1 MTLSDDGTESFSFTI
16 PMHLWVQDGDVTV
29 KKENPIWYTVRDGV
43 LMVNMRKIKVIFNK
57 TFGSAEEKQAAGER
71 VFEFLITKIT
81 ESHEEDNPTCQVEC
95 EGLAFHE
102 LGKQGYKIEL
112 SSDVF
117 YDRDN
122 TYYNGDTD
130 GSMIWYDNLHQPHAD
145 CPRATVDYWMND
157 LGIKHARYDYKV
169 AKVKQPKRVS
179 KKEYEDAT
187 KDGENSDYFYVGE
200 IESTRKYY
208 TYEPVDCING
218 LDLESTRANLNP
230 TEWYY
235 DVQMDWSAY
244 SDVDKYDIETST
256 RAKRETDKVYEEPYV
271 SSWDK
276 NLNPKLIEPAREK
289 ERLIDANESNLY
301 NLTQTI
307 AENFEI
313 FCRYEYSYDSRYQ
326 ITGRKIIFY
335 NTFHADYNSNY
346 FEHLNYP
353 HSTSSVSREYDGTEI
368 TTKMYVRPETDDSS
382 VTGQISIIDSGANPT
397 KEDYVMNFD
406 YLHDI
411 GTISDEQYG
420 EIKNYNLKMKYYNEG
435 EIVGTGFDT
444 TGAIALQDGYYRKN
458 DRIYIKKNDQ
468 WEVAGLITLQEQLLA
483 KQDRK
488 IEVDAKLTVANN
500 SASEAQERLKDAS
513 SHIGSG
519 ASTEDKI
526 QHRKPEAPQV
536 ESIVKYKDPNGNEY
550 YQLSL
555 TDSGI
560 FPDSI
565 KMYKKWTETT
575 KTFSDYT
582 SNITDIPDSEVKEL
596 FAAENLDFTDDN
608 SKATKALYHYMDAAK
623 LDKEKSADVTAA
635 QKTLNG
641 WYTNL
646 RAGGSFE
653 NKKIPAF
660 VNAKVSQKTRANAYG
675 NDCPLKDDAIGWVLH
690 ALGKASYKKLDANN
704 WKIYVLQ
711 VKSPA
716 GKEYF
721 LKSLS
726 SSKKDEKCYI
736 NKITWNEWVACRLE
750 WCLAVQKG
758 ILTKD
763 IQMKKTDGGNSY
775 TVTSKL
781 SWAKLRSE
789 DDSLTV
795 SVNDKNGKVTWTA
808 NFSALGWGGGQ
819 TADTFR
825 QLNKHLGE
833 NQNYY
838 DLLKCVGIWHYPNQ
852 ITSFEVV
859 KNSEGNP
866 TGIRRIPINK
876 DEETLT
882 KVYLTYDFDP
892 ITYYRNIRLMWEK
905 KLLAVQ
911 TDQKLLSDEQ
921 FQLETSI
928 VNLKEVIRA
937 MLKDKF
943 ADTRKF
949 DHLMGPAMRE
959 SYWQPEDYHDY
970 GDYYSQRLNAIF
982 FNNRNI
988 EQPTWRDEQIS
999 AGFFWDSELFPEE
1012 EKGYYNLGVD
1022 TTTKHFYPCIDLFSF
1037 FKSNDESPITS
1048 ITIDGM
1054 PVTLDNNEEAVTD
1067 DMIPVINT
1075 VSSASNED
1083 ETILV
1088 NNDIHQYASINQSTP
1103 AQIIVGSGIT
1113 TAPATGMSYI
1123 AGTKKI
1129 PWDESQ
1135 GWKIPA
1141 TVTGVPIESALTNIT
1156 GQSSSVNNTEVI
1168 TNIAITDDEDDD
1180 SSTFEFINTFV
1191 QNFDKLAFSY
1201 YNDNFDKQVQT
1212 SKAYNVATQNY
1223 QINSLEDFNKIALGT
1238 KDIEYRYDQSLFA
1251 AVKEDTDKNPY
1262 VQWYYKTK
1270 SIETMKVTK
1279 DETSSGKDETA
1290 TNFVYN
1296 DVEVSRSEADRVFY
1310 SIGSRTAN
1318 GVFVENDEVKL
1329 MFLRK
1334 TKDGTSTIIPV
1345 LMFKGLDSA
1354 PNSLLHYI
1362 QQPINYDEE
1371 DFINRHKKDDINKLY
1386 RIHPGAQ
1393 PAIGFY
1399 NYDGTTK
1406 FKKIG
1411 YVQPK
1416 HWINFSEDG
1425 CKYEVV
1431 YPRIKI
1437 NSLQL
1442 KPSSVSLSL
1451 NYDLLTQYE
1460 DYYIFNRKTD
1470 HLITIKPH
1478 IFFEMHGST
1487 TAIQKKR
1494 VEEGESISNDFV
1506 PGPSRMDYYLLATR
1520 TDDNNAKHEG
1530 YLMGINSYVGSWL
1543 GNQALEIEN
1552 LQVPTMAVTNYID
1565 EMNVV
1570 GDLGFFASVQD
1581 KIMRPLRIT
1590 YAISNGGTRTYLDAL
1605 KVIKENSQP
1614 KVAYNVTPN
1623 IANSKLVGTLYNR
1636 LGQIVGINDAE
1647 LKFKNVFGYISSI
1660 ELDLDHPWEDSV
1672 EVKNYTNKFEDL
1684 FSSITAQ
1691 TEAMKKSSGMIAG
1704 FASGNMPMAL
1714 DQSIA
1719 NTVTETINTPANL
1732 SNLMEAFDGPAVV
1745 QEALYSIFD
1754 EANTI
1759 LDSGREG
1766 INELLNLNSQNAQIF
1781 STFIK
1786 NIRVQTTPAVFT
1798 GDPTKITGFKA
1809 GDICYGEDGRTYIAA
1824 SGDAFMPVY
1833 DGNVSKIVG
1842 ASVDWDANLGIV
1854 NIEGAT
1860 QIKINSGNNIDIAA
1874 DANIN
1879 IIGNKSVNIGGAT
1892 INIGS
1897 AIFEGDTVTGGI
1909 NIVSSYIGEDD
1920 EEESSTEQEQE
1931 SGTIDTTSQMSGV
1944 FIHPEQIS
1952 LLSSNIVMEGAEK
1965 IQMYTSNGSRKGT
1978 SAFQISTTEGIWMG
1992 SGKGIEIYADATHFS
2007 YDAENQ
2013 ELSRDEKTAAVIN
2026 QETGEV
2032 ITPATYYGASV
2043 SIQPERIL
2051 MGVATQDNGTVVKI
2065 TDKQMVIGSAEFT
2078 HAEND
2083 EETVVAP
2090 SATNML
2096 TGAVFAADKI
2106 AFATETNKTEGN
2118 VTSIY
2123 RNLISMDGENGI
2135 ILGHA
2140 KKVADEAYAAYV
2152 VVEGETVTGT
2162 TTDITDKNIIDGSY
2176 VKISADGIKLGSM
2189 ADMYIN
2195 TNNLKLQTRANIS
2208 DGSNV
2213 IFAIGTDLQ
2222 STGAIGDQ
2230 GVGLAFVDKTLT
2242 VKGTIKADSLILSS
2256 NAKATME
2263 EIIAGKVTG
2272 TYIGSK
2278 GFYTKTEIDGKNY
2291 TTLAAVGNRIW
2302 AELKGEGADGSIS
2315 HTGWSITTSGMSIIS
2330 TGAFT
2335 VSAGNFQL
2343 DGQGNTKFIAS
2354 ANNST
2359 VSQSYYIT
2367 NTNDSNRIG
2376 YILAKTAIATK
2387 FEDSSG
2393 DFDGG
2398 ANTAKAISP
2407 PGTDTAVQGI
2417 GLFAKDDYGVF
2428 SYPSYNGDYPGGIV
2442 VKENADIIG
2451 GLRVGSYGA
2460 VNPILRGSLIT
2471 RTYIKT
2477 NKIFIDTDDGH
2488 VFDKYSGQPR
2498 ISFSFT
2504 KKDPSIGS
2512 GHTYNGYGQY
2522 QTKFYLSMGDGDEGR
2537 MRLVTRVR
2545 MRSASSDWAAW
2556 PEDGGWVDGELSVGR
2571 LNTSQLKVGDGNLI
2585 TKVVIDNTAATGT
2598 TERYIHF
2605 YTGSYIYTVKAIRT
2619 SNT

>member
-57 TFGSAEEKQAAGER
+57 TFGSAEQKQAAGER

-157 LGIKHARYDYKV
+157 LGIKHARYEYKYTTV
-169 AKVKQPKRVS
+169 ATEFDD
-179 KKEYEDAT
+179 KKEPSKTLE
-187 KDGENSDYFYVGE
+187 
-200 IESTRKYY
+200 
-208 TYEPVDCING
+208 CLNG
-218 LDLESTRANLNP
+218 LDTTKLRKNLNP

-244 SDVDKYDIETST
+244 SDVDKYNIETSI

-382 VTGQISIIDSGANPT
+382 VTGQISIIDSSANPT

-444 TGAIALQDGYYRKN
+444 TGAIALQDSYYRKN

-500 SASEAQERLKDAS
+500 SASEAQERLDDAC

-519 ASTEDKI
+519 SNQEKNI
-526 QHRKPEAPQV
+526 QSKTVDDPAPEP
-536 ESIVKYKDPNGNEY
+536 IVKYKDPNGKEY

-555 TDSGI
+555 SDSGI

-565 KMYKKWTETT
+565 KMYKKWIE
-575 KTFSDYT
+575 KDKSFSAYT
-582 SNITDIPDSEVKEL
+582 SEITDIPDSDLKEL
-596 FAAENLDFTDDN
+596 FDNDNLNFRKWDEEGSAGN
-608 SKATKALYHYMDAAK
+608 KALIHYMKAAGLK
-623 LDKEKSADVTAA
+623 PNNADDVDTA
-635 QKTLNG
+635 KRTLNR
-641 WYTNL
+641 WYTKLKNPWD
-646 RAGGSFE
+646 SFDE
-653 NKKIPAF
+653 NEIPAF
-660 VNAKVSQKTRANAYG
+660 VKAKVTQKDRPKVYATKD
-675 NDCPLKDDAIGWVLH
+675 DCTLATDAIGWVLH
-690 ALGKASYKKLDANN
+690 ILGKASYKKLDANN
-704 WKIYVLQ
+704 WKKYVLQ

-721 LKSLS
+721 LKSLAS
-726 SSKKDEKCYI
+726 QKEDEKYYI
-736 NKITWNEWVACRLE
+736 DKITWNEWVACRLE
-750 WCLAVQKG
+750 WCLAAQKG

-763 IQMKKTDGGNSY
+763 IQMTKGSSGNSY
-775 TVTSKL
+775 TATSKL
-781 SWAKLRSE
+781 SWSKLAPG
-789 DDSLTV
+789 DSLTV
-795 SVNDKNGKVTWTA
+795 TVKDHGEVEWAAKLATFQWSTEKTASTLKKLCKYLSAGK
-808 NFSALGWGGGQ
+808 
-819 TADTFR
+819 D
-825 QLNKHLGE
+825 
-833 NQNYY
+833 YY
-838 DLLKCVGIWHYPNQ
+838 DLLEQVGIYHYPNQ

-859 KNSEGNP
+859 KDNEGNP
-866 TGIRRIPINK
+866 TGIRRIPIESK
-876 DEETLT
+876 ETLT

-905 KLLAVQ
+905 KLLAVR

-928 VNLKEVIRA
+928 TNLKEVIRA

-943 ADTRKF
+943 TDTRKF

-982 FNNRNI
+982 FNNKNT
-988 EQPTWRDEQIS
+988 ELPTWRDEQVS

-1012 EKGYYNLGVD
+1012 EKGYYYLGVD
-1022 TTTKHFYPCIDLFSF
+1022 TNNKHFYPCIDLFSF
-1037 FKSNDESPITS
+1037 FKSHDESPATTI
-1048 ITIDGM
+1048 IIDGTQ
-1054 PVTLDNNEEAVTD
+1054 VDLDNTVEAVTD
-1067 DMIPVINT
+1067 EMVPIINST
-1075 VSSASNED
+1075 TED
-1083 ETILV
+1083 EMVSTGM
-1088 NNDIHQYASINQSTP
+1088 HQYASIDQTNTP
-1103 AQIIVGSGIT
+1103 YNIVGSGVL
-1113 TAPATGMSYI
+1113 TATATGNSYI
-1123 AGTKKI
+1123 AGIRKMVF
-1129 PWDESQ
+1129 DESQ
-1135 GWKIPA
+1135 GAKIPSIA
-1141 TVTGVPIESALTNIT
+1141 TGAPEEGNISIATTQPSPSGQNVPITVSDNEIIT
-1156 GQSSSVNNTEVI
+1156 GISLTENSNNNT
-1168 TNIAITDDEDDD
+1168 
-1180 SSTFEFINTFV
+1180 TFDYINTFV

-1201 YNDNFDKQVQT
+1201 YNDGFDKQVQT
-1212 SKAYNVATQNY
+1212 SEAYNVATQNY
-1223 QINSLEDFNKIALGT
+1223 QINPISNLNNAK
-1238 KDIEYRYDQSLFA
+1238 IEYRYDQSLFA
-1251 AVKEDTDKNPY
+1251 AVKEKENKHY

-1270 SIETMKVTK
+1270 FIETTTTVEN
-1279 DETSSGKDETA
+1279 DENETEHNVNHF
-1290 TNFVYN
+1290 TYQ
-1296 DVEVSRSEADRVFY
+1296 DVEVNRSDADRVFY

-1318 GVFVENDEVKL
+1318 GAFVENDEVKL

-1334 TKDGTSTIIPV
+1334 TKNGTSTIIPV

-1354 PNSLLHYI
+1354 PDSLLHYI
-1362 QQPINYDEE
+1362 QQPINYDETE
-1371 DFINRHKKDDINKLY
+1371 FINNHKNNLNKLY

-1406 FKKIG
+1406 FEKIG

-1416 HWINFSEDG
+1416 HWINFSEEG
-1425 CKYEVV
+1425 CTYEVV

-1460 DYYIFNRKTD
+1460 DYYIFTRKTD

-1487 TAIQKKR
+1487 TAAQKKI
-1494 VEEGESISNDFV
+1494 VESGKEVSDYFITKLDKKQYYLASKVSND
-1506 PGPSRMDYYLLATR
+1506 ATEI
-1520 TDDNNAKHEG
+1520 NG
-1530 YLMGINSYVGSWL
+1530 YIMGINSNVGEWL
-1543 GNQALEIEN
+1543 GEKALEIEN
-1552 LQVPTMAVTNYID
+1552 LALSTITSTNYID

-1581 KIMRPLRIT
+1581 KIARPLRIT

-1623 IANSKLVGTLYNR
+1623 IANSKLVSTLYNR
-1636 LGQIVGINDAE
+1636 LGQIVGINDTE

-1691 TEAMKKSSGMIAG
+1691 TEAMKKSSGMMAG
-1704 FASGNMPMAL
+1704 FASGNFPMAL
-1714 DQSIA
+1714 DQSIV
-1719 NTVTETINTPANL
+1719 NTVTETINAPANL
-1732 SNLMEAFDGPAVV
+1732 SNLMEAFDGPGVV

-1786 NIRVQTTPAVFT
+1786 NIRAQTTPTVFT
-1798 GDPTKITGFKA
+1798 GDPTQITGFKA

-1842 ASVDWDANLGIV
+1842 ASVEWDANLGTV

-1860 QIKINSGNNIDIAA
+1860 QIDIKSGSNIDIAA
-1874 DANIN
+1874 DSNIN

-1897 AIFEGDTVTGGI
+1897 AIFETTDANGNTIEDTIAGGI

-1920 EEESSTEQEQE
+1920 EEDSSTEQEPE
-1931 SGTIDTTSQMSGV
+1931 SGTINTKNQMSGV

>member
-29 KKENPIWYTVRDGV
+29 KKENPVWYTVRDGV

-57 TFGSAEEKQAAGER
+57 TFGSAEQKQAAGER

-157 LGIKHARYDYKV
+157 LGIKHARYEYKYTTV
-169 AKVKQPKRVS
+169 TT
-179 KKEYEDAT
+179 EFD
-187 KDGENSDYFYVGE
+187 ENKNPSRTLECF
-200 IESTRKYY
+200 
-208 TYEPVDCING
+208 NG
-218 LDLESTRANLNP
+218 LDTTKLRTNLNP

-326 ITGRKIIFY
+326 IIGRKIIFY

-411 GTISDEQYG
+411 GTISDEQYD

-435 EIVGTGFDT
+435 EIVGTEFDT

-458 DRIYIKKNDQ
+458 DRIYIKKNGQ

-500 SASEAQERLKDAS
+500 SASEAQERLDDAC

-519 ASTEDKI
+519 ASQKKNI
-526 QHRKPEAPQV
+526 QSRTVENPAPESV
-536 ESIVKYKDPNGNEY
+536 VKYKDPNGKEY

-555 TDSGI
+555 QDSGI

-565 KMYKKWTETT
+565 KMYKKWIE
-575 KTFSDYT
+575 KDKSFSAYT
-582 SNITDIPDSEVKEL
+582 SEITDIPESDLKEL
-596 FAAENLDFTDDN
+596 FDHSDLSFRNWDDEGSAGN
-608 SKATKALYHYMDAAK
+608 KALIHYMKAAG
-623 LDKEKSADVTAA
+623 LKSNNQDDVDTA
-635 QKTLNG
+635 KSTLNG
-641 WYTNL
+641 WYTKLKNSWD
-646 RAGGSFE
+646 SFDE
-653 NKKIPAF
+653 TEIPAF
-660 VNAKVSQKTRANAYG
+660 VKAKVTQKNRPKVYATKD
-675 NDCPLKDDAIGWVLH
+675 DCTLATDAIGWVLH
-690 ALGKASYKKLDANN
+690 ILGKASYKKLDANN
-704 WKIYVLQ
+704 WKKYVLQ

-721 LKSLS
+721 LKSIAGQ
-726 SSKKDEKCYI
+726 KEDEKYYI
-736 NKITWNEWVACRLE
+736 DKITWNEWVACRLE
-750 WCLAVQKG
+750 WCLAAQKG

-763 IQMKKTDGGNSY
+763 IQMTKGSSGNSY

-781 SWAKLRSE
+781 SWSKLAP

-795 SVNDKNGKVTWTA
+795 TVKDHGKVEWAAKLATFQWSTEKTA
-808 NFSALGWGGGQ
+808 STLKKLCKYLSAGK
-819 TADTFR
+819 D
-825 QLNKHLGE
+825 
-833 NQNYY
+833 YY
-838 DLLKCVGIWHYPNQ
+838 DLLEQVGIYHYPNQ

-866 TGIRRIPINK
+866 TGIRRIPIESK
-876 DEETLT
+876 ETLT

-905 KLLAVQ
+905 KLLAVR

-928 VNLKEVIRA
+928 TNLKEVIRQ

-982 FNNRNI
+982 FNDRNT
-988 EQPTWRDEQIS
+988 ELPTWRDEQVS

-1012 EKGYYNLGVD
+1012 EKGYYYLGVD
-1022 TTTKHFYPCIDLFSF
+1022 TGETGTKHFYPCIDLFSF
-1037 FKSNDESPITS
+1037 FKSYEESPATTVIIGDTEVDLDN
-1048 ITIDGM
+1048 TID
-1054 PVTLDNNEEAVTD
+1054 AVTD
-1067 DMIPVINT
+1067 EMIPVINST
-1075 VSSASNED
+1075 TED
-1083 ETILV
+1083 TMV
-1088 NNDIHQYASINQSTP
+1088 PTNMHQYAPIDQSNT

-1113 TAPATGMSYI
+1113 TAPAAGVSYI
-1123 AGTKKI
+1123 AGIRKI
-1129 PWDESQ
+1129 QWDESQ
-1135 GWKIPA
+1135 GWKIPSA
-1141 TVTGVPIESALTNIT
+1141 VTGDPIESNIT
-1156 GQSSSVNNTEVI
+1156 SIMEHEVDNTQII
-1168 TNIAITDDEDDD
+1168 TNIPQTDNNNDT
-1180 SSTFEFINTFV
+1180 SSTFYYINKFL

-1201 YNDNFDKQVQT
+1201 YNDGFDKQVQT
-1212 SKAYNVATQNY
+1212 SEAYNVATQDY
-1223 QINSLEDFNKIALGT
+1223 QINPVNISLGDGQV
-1238 KDIEYRYDQSLFA
+1238 EYQYDQSLFA
-1251 AVKEDTDKNPY
+1251 AVKEKENEKY

-1270 SIETMKVTK
+1270 FIETTTTVED
-1279 DETSSGKDETA
+1279 DENETEHNVNHF
-1290 TNFVYN
+1290 TYQ
-1296 DVEVSRSEADRVFY
+1296 DVEVNRSDADRVFY

-1318 GVFVENDEVKL
+1318 GAFVENDEVKL

-1334 TKDGTSTIIPV
+1334 TKNGTSTIIPV
-1345 LMFKGLDSA
+1345 LMFKGLDGA

-1362 QQPINYDEE
+1362 QQPINYDETEFKKKHE
-1371 DFINRHKKDDINKLY
+1371 DDLNKLY

-1399 NYDGTTK
+1399 NYDGTTG
-1406 FKKIG
+1406 FDKIG

-1416 HWINFSEDG
+1416 HWIDFSEPN
-1425 CKYEVV
+1425 CSYEVV

-1451 NYDLLTQYE
+1451 NYDLLSQYE
-1460 DYYIFNRKTD
+1460 DYYIFTRKTD
-1470 HLITIKPH
+1470 NLITIKPYV
-1478 IFFEMHGST
+1478 FFEMHGST
-1487 TAIQKKR
+1487 TAIQKKLKE
-1494 VEEGESISNDFV
+1494 EEGKIKDIDNYFILSNK
-1506 PGPSRMDYYLLATR
+1506 RTDYYLLASR
-1520 TDDNNAKHEG
+1520 TEKDANGQSHTYQG
-1530 YLMGINSYVGSWL
+1530 YLRGTDSNVGRYFSDSNL
-1543 GNQALEIEN
+1543 ALAIEN
-1552 LQVPTMAVTNYID
+1552 LTVPTTLVTDYID

-1570 GDLGFFASVQD
+1570 CDLGFFASVQD
-1581 KIMRPLRIT
+1581 KILRPLRIT

-1623 IANSKLVGTLYNR
+1623 IANSKLVSTLYNR

-1691 TEAMKKSSGMIAG
+1691 TEAMKKSSGMMAG
-1704 FASGNMPMAL
+1704 FASGNFPMAL
-1714 DQSIA
+1714 DQSIV
-1719 NTVTETINTPANL
+1719 NTVTETINTPTNL
-1732 SNLMEAFDGPAVV
+1732 SSLMEAFDGPGVV

-1786 NIRVQTTPAVFT
+1786 NIRAQTTPAVFT

-1842 ASVDWDANLGIV
+1842 ATVEWDANLGTV
-1854 NIEGAT
+1854 NIVGAT
-1860 QIKINSGNNIDIAA
+1860 EIKINSGNNIDIAA

-1920 EEESSTEQEQE
+1920 EEDSSVEQEP
-1931 SGTIDTTSQMSGV
+1931 SDGRIDTRSQMSGV

-1952 LLSSNIVMEGAEK
+1952 LLSSNIIMEGAEK
-1965 IQMYTSNGSRKGT
+1965 IQMYTSDGSAEGT

-1992 SGKGIEIYADATHFS
+1992 SGKGIEIYANGSSFY
-2007 YDAENQ
+2007 YDAESQ
-2013 ELSRDEKTAAVIN
+2013 SIVREWTIPEHIDE
-2026 QETGEV
+2026 ETGKTIPEQHFSD
-2032 ITPATYYGASV
+2032 TTGASV

-2051 MGVATQDNGTVVKI
+2051 MGVADQDNASIVRIKPEEVLIASSKLYDTDREIDGTSAGLIGAKFTPTSIGLAAGESNNLSSILMNAQGI
-2065 TDKQMVIGSAEFT
+2065 TLGGGIGGK
-2078 HAEND
+2078 
-2083 EETVVAP
+2083 VR
-2090 SATNML
+2090 
-2096 TGAVFAADKI
+2096 
-2106 AFATETNKTEGN
+2106 KTEN
-2118 VTSIY
+2118 NTTVEEDI
-2123 RNLISMDGENGI
+2123 NLLSSTDDLKLAESQNG
-2135 ILGHA
+2135 LR
-2140 KKVADEAYAAYV
+2140 
-2152 VVEGETVTGT
+2152 
-2162 TTDITDKNIIDGSY
+2162 GSY
-2176 VKISADGIKLGSM
+2176 VRISADGITLGSM
-2189 ADMYIN
+2189 S
-2195 TNNLKLQTRANIS
+2195 NLYVNMDNFKLQQDINDNTMFAVGQNFNSITEDTVDEIFSNNGAGLVYNNNGLFLKGNIYAT
-2208 DGSNV
+2208 DGQFSGK
-2213 IFAIGTDLQ
+2213 IISEEGKIGNWNITKNSLQ
-2222 STGAIGDQ
+2222 STYT
-2230 GVGLAFVDKTLT
+2230 VTTTGLYNDPV
-2242 VKGTIKADSLILSS
+2242 
-2256 NAKATME
+2256 E
-2263 EIIAGKVTG
+2263 
-2272 TYIGSK
+2272 
-2278 GFYTKTEIDGKNY
+2278 
-2291 TTLAAVGNRIW
+2291 
-2302 AELKGEGADGSIS
+2302 
-2315 HTGWSITTSGMSIIS
+2315 IS
-2330 TGAFT
+2330 TVLALNSPDPNNNYPIVLYGA
-2335 VSAGNFQL
+2335 G
-2343 DGQGNTKFIAS
+2343 
-2354 ANNST
+2354 
-2359 VSQSYYIT
+2359 
-2367 NTNDSNRIG
+2367 
-2376 YILAKTAIATK
+2376 IATPR
-2387 FEDSSG
+2387 SG
-2393 DFDGG
+2393 VHTF
-2398 ANTAKAISP
+2398 ALAS
-2407 PGTDTAVQGI
+2407 GI
-2417 GLFAKDDYGVF
+2417 GLFGIERDGYLHAYGLSTGIMTAERGRFSSITMSPQLTVSSMMTVGDYTNTIN
-2428 SYPSYNGDYPGGIV
+2428 YNGV
-2442 VKENADIIG
+2442 IIG
-2451 GLRVGSYGA
+2451 NVPGESMPSIRVGNLTGEGQH
-2460 VNPILRGSLIT
+2460 ITGTQTLIT
-2471 RTYIKT
+2471 NSYI
-2477 NKIFIDTDDGH
+2477 
-2488 VFDKYSGQPR
+2488 
-2498 ISFSFT
+2498 
-2504 KKDPSIGS
+2504 
-2512 GHTYNGYGQY
+2512 
-2522 QTKFYLSMGDGDEGR
+2522 
-2537 MRLVTRVR
+2537 
-2545 MRSASSDWAAW
+2545 SA
-2556 PEDGGWVDGELSVGR
+2556 LSVMATDLTLNDVSLNFNNFSGGDDFKNYFSTGR
-2571 LNTSQLKVGDGNLI
+2571 LSTSIYLGYTSKGGTKQLYLGNGSQFLFIPIEVTSDNDGRIISLVRQNGNTWQYISLSL
-2585 TKVVIDNTAATGT
+2585 GT
-2598 TERYIHF
+2598 
-2605 YTGSYIYTVKAIRT
+2605 SW
-2619 SNT
+2619 SNW

>member
-57 TFGSAEEKQAAGER
+57 TFGSAEQKQAAGER

-130 GSMIWYDNLHQPHAD
+130 GSMIWYDNLHQPHAN

-157 LGIKHARYDYKV
+157 LGIKHARYNYKTV
-169 AKVKQPKRVS
+169 DVQQPKRVS
-179 KKEYEDAT
+179 KEEYT
-187 KDGENSDYFYVGE
+187 NNKNNSNYFYVGE

-208 TYEPVDCING
+208 KYEPVNCING
-218 LDLESTRANLNP
+218 LDLESTRTNLNP

-335 NTFHADYNSNY
+335 NTFHADYNNNY

-444 TGAIALQDGYYRKN
+444 TGAIALQDGYYRKG
-458 DRIYIKKNDQ
+458 DRIYIQKNGQ

-500 SASEAQERLKDAS
+500 SASEALERLNDAS

-519 ASTEDKI
+519 ASPAKNI
-526 QHRKPEAPQV
+526 QQRKPEAPQV

-582 SNITDIPDSEVKEL
+582 SDITDIPDSEVKEL
-596 FAAENLDFTDDN
+596 FTAENLDFEN
-608 SKATKALYHYMDAAK
+608 SKVIKAVQHYMRAAGLEDNDANI
-623 LDKEKSADVTAA
+623 EAA
-635 QKTLNG
+635 QNTLNS
-641 WYTNL
+641 WYQKL
-646 RAGGSFE
+646 RAGESFN
-653 NKKIPAF
+653 NKEIPAF

-675 NDCPLKDDAIGWVLH
+675 NDCSLKNDAIGWVLH

-704 WKIYVLQ
+704 WKTYVLQ

-758 ILTKD
+758 ILIKD

-775 TVTSKL
+775 TITSKL

-789 DDSLTV
+789 NDSLTV

-808 NFSALGWGGGQ
+808 DFSALDWGGSK

-825 QLNKHLGE
+825 KLNKNLGKH
-833 NQNYY
+833 QNYY

-882 KVYLTYDFDP
+882 KVYLIYDFDP

-982 FNNRNI
+982 FNNRNT

-1012 EKGYYNLGVD
+1012 EKGYYYLGVD
-1022 TTTKHFYPCIDLFSF
+1022 TGETAKKHFYPCIDLFSF
-1037 FKSNDESPITS
+1037 FKSHDETPASNS
-1048 ITIDGM
+1048 IIING
-1054 PVTLDNNEEAVTD
+1054 VSINLQDNTEAVTD
-1067 DMIPVINT
+1067 DMIPVINET
-1075 VSSASNED
+1075 TD
-1083 ETILV
+1083 EMIPDL
-1088 NNDIHQYASINQSTP
+1088 NNDIHQYAPITNSTT
-1103 AQIIVGSGIT
+1103 AYNIVGSGIL
-1113 TAPATGMSYI
+1113 TATATGNSYI

-1129 PWDESQ
+1129 PLDESQ

-1212 SKAYNVATQNY
+1212 SKAYNVATQDY

-1270 SIETMKVTK
+1270 SIETMEVTK
-1279 DETSSGKDETA
+1279 DETSSGEAETA

-1371 DFINRHKKDDINKLY
+1371 DFIKKHNNDDDRNKLY
-1386 RIHPGAQ
+1386 HIHPGAQ

-1425 CKYEVV
+1425 CTYEVV

-1460 DYYIFNRKTD
+1460 DYYIFTRKTD

-1691 TEAMKKSSGMIAG
+1691 TEAMKKSSGMMAG

-1786 NIRVQTTPAVFT
+1786 NIRAQTTPAVFT

-1824 SGDAFMPVY
+1824 SGDAFMPMY
-1833 DGNVSKIVG
+1833 DGTVSKIVG
-1842 ASVDWDANLGIV
+1842 ASVEWDANLGTV

-1860 QIKINSGNNIDIAA
+1860 QIDIRSGNNIDIAA
-1874 DANIN
+1874 DSDVN

-1897 AIFEGDTVTGGI
+1897 AVFETTDDEGNVVKEPVVGGI
-1909 NIVSSYIGEDD
+1909 NIVSSRVIDTSNPDEDD
-1920 EEESSTEQEQE
+1920 EETNGEEGTDSEEN
-1931 SGTIDTTSQMSGV
+1931 SGSLSGV
-1944 FIHPEQIS
+1944 FINPEQIS
-1952 LLSSNIVMEGAEK
+1952 LLSSNIIMEGAEK
-1965 IQMYTSNGSRKGT
+1965 IQMYTSGNTPETT
-1978 SAFQISTTEGIWMG
+1978 SAFQISATEGIWMG
-1992 SGKGIEIYADATHFS
+1992 SGKGIEIYANGSFFN
-2007 YDAENQ
+2007 YDSDNQ
-2013 ELSRDEKTAAVIN
+2013 TLAREWDEPAYTDE
-2026 QETGEV
+2026 ETGV
-2032 ITPATYYGASV
+2032 TVPAQHISNINGASV

-2051 MGVATQDNGTVVKI
+2051 MGVAN
-2065 TDKQMVIGSAEFT
+2065 
-2078 HAEND
+2078 
-2083 EETVVAP
+2083 
-2090 SATNML
+2090 TNAQ
-2096 TGAVFAADKI
+2096 GASIVRIKSNEVMI
-2106 AFATETNKTEGN
+2106 ASSNLYN
-2118 VTSIY
+2118 VTNEIDGTSNGLIGAKFTPTSIGLAVQNGNDISAFLMNDQGITIGGGI
-2123 RNLISMDGENGI
+2123 NLKQTTAELKEN
-2135 ILGHA
+2135 A
-2140 KKVADEAYAAYV
+2140 
-2152 VVEGETVTGT
+2152 
-2162 TTDITDKNIIDGSY
+2162 NGSY
-2176 VKISADGIKLGSM
+2176 VRIEKTGITLGSM
-2189 ADMYIN
+2189 A
-2195 TNNLKLQTRANIS
+2195 NLYVNMPNFKVK
-2208 DGSNV
+2208 DGNV
-2213 IFAIGTDLQ
+2213 WVQGEIYAT
-2222 STGAIGDQ
+2222 TGNFSG
-2230 GVGLAFVDKTLT
+2230 
-2242 VKGTIKADSLILSS
+2242 SLS
-2256 NAKATME
+2256 
-2263 EIIAGKVTG
+2263 
-2272 TYIGSK
+2272 IGSK
-2278 GFYTKTEIDGKNY
+2278 IIEGLTYPNFSVDNNGILKIGPINSTSYNILMDPTATGVNPLFRIGQHSINVSEDKYIEYLANGALNISGTINAQSGKIGNW
-2291 TTLAAVGNRIW
+2291 TINEGLVGNVIVDTTDIMGVTSVQTSSIVTITPNPENNNGYVVSFAQESDVEQDADDYLIPRGQGTSDTHSSTYTF
-2302 AELKGEGADGSIS
+2302 ALDKKGRVSCAQL
-2315 HTGWSITTSGMSIIS
+2315 TSGKI
-2330 TGAFT
+2330 TG
-2335 VSAGNFQL
+2335 S
-2343 DGQGNTKFIAS
+2343 
-2354 ANNST
+2354 
-2359 VSQSYYIT
+2359 
-2367 NTNDSNRIG
+2367 R
-2376 YILAKTAIATK
+2376 
-2387 FEDSSG
+2387 
-2393 DFDGG
+2393 
-2398 ANTAKAISP
+2398 
-2407 PGTDTAVQGI
+2407 
-2417 GLFAKDDYGVF
+2417 
-2428 SYPSYNGDYPGGIV
+2428 
-2442 VKENADIIG
+2442 
-2451 GLRVGSYGA
+2451 
-2460 VNPILRGSLIT
+2460 
-2471 RTYIKT
+2471 
-2477 NKIFIDTDDGH
+2477 
-2488 VFDKYSGQPR
+2488 
-2498 ISFSFT
+2498 
-2504 KKDPSIGS
+2504 
-2512 GHTYNGYGQY
+2512 
-2522 QTKFYLSMGDGDEGR
+2522 
-2537 MRLVTRVR
+2537 
-2545 MRSASSDWAAW
+2545 
-2556 PEDGGWVDGELSVGR
+2556 LSVFNATGTPYLYFENQEGTNYDYQAR
-2571 LNTSQLKVGDGNLI
+2571 LFLNTSGRLRFQVRRKTKNASSYPTDGWTEPVTLTPTGDIN
-2585 TKVVIDNTAATGT
+2585 
-2598 TERYIHF
+2598 F
-2605 YTGSYIYTVKAIRT
+2605 
-2619 SNT
+2619 